1 VLSDWKYL
9 IFIGTALFYNKGSIY
24 DVNEVQELMHS
35 VFKFSIKVL

>member
-9 IFIGTALFYNKGSIY
+9 IFISTSLFCNKGSIC

-35 VFKFSIKVL
+35 VVKCSVKVL